1 MEQRKIKCY
10 LCETDAVEET
20 GFDTALNLR
29 VNCAIC
35 KYYLLTDGA
44 MKFYI
49 KRPDSKQILTKED
62 KEKLRMYIMEKYD
75 PKKHEPIWIATKVI
89 EAVTGKK
96 SVHERY

>member
-1 MEQRKIKCY
+1 MEQREIKCY

-20 GFDTALNLR
+20 GIDNARNLR

-62 KEKLRMYIMEKYD
+62 KGKLRMYIMEKYN
-75 PKKHEPIWIATKVI
+75 PKKDEPVWIATKVI

-96 SVHERY
+96 SVHETY